1 MSHNVQIELLG
12 RKYTLRSQESEEQ
25 VHRVVRFVESK
36 LAEIS
41 DGKAV
46 DTRDLAALTLL
57 NLAGQY
63 LQLVDEQQHGTKNHD
78 EQLHSIVTRLERE
91 LADDSGC

>member
-25 VHRVVRFVESK
+25 IHRVVRFVEDK
-36 LAEIS
+36 LTEMS
-41 DGKAV
+41 GGESV
-46 DTRDLAALTLL
+46 DTRDLTALTLL

-63 LQLVDEQQHGTKNHD
+63 LQLEDQLIQCEAVDGERLQR
-78 EQLHSIVTRLERE
+78 IVARLEQE
-91 LADDSGC
+91 L

>member
-25 VHRVVRFVESK
+25 IYRVVRFVEDK
-36 LAEIS
+36 LTEMS
-41 DGKAV
+41 GGESV
-46 DTRDLAALTLL
+46 DTRDLTALTLL

-63 LQLVDEQQHGTKNHD
+63 LQLEDQLIECESVDGERLQR
-78 EQLHSIVTRLERE
+78 IVARLEQE
-91 LADDSGC
+91 L

>member
-25 VHRVVRFVESK
+25 IHRVVRFVEDK
-36 LAEIS
+36 LAEMS
-41 DGKAV
+41 GGKSG
-46 DTRDLAALTLL
+46 DTRDLTALTLL

-63 LQLVDEQQHGTKNHD
+63 LQLEDQLAQCIAVDD
-78 EQLHSIVTRLERE
+78 EKLQRIVVRLERE
-91 LADDSGC
+91 MTDNSGC

>member
-1 MSHNVQIELLG
+1 LSHNVQVELLG

-25 VHRVVRFVESK
+25 VCRVARFVEEK
-36 LAEIS
+36 LAEVS
-41 DGKAV
+41 GGKAV

-63 LQLVDEQQHGTKNHD
+63 LQLIDEQDRGAKKYD
-78 EQLHSIVTRLERE
+78 EQLQQIVIRLERE
-91 LADDSGC
+91 LADNSGC